1 MTKRFVFEEIEFC
14 ARCDQT
20 MMGSKQAL
28 ISISYDSDDDEFDSL
43 KPYNLKKKKRK
54 LNRLNFNFT
63 S

>member
-1 MTKRFVFEEIEFC
+1 
-14 ARCDQT
+14 